1 MVNYYTTTTSELEK
15 LILSPLRL
23 FKNKKQLSKK
33 FKFEDVF
40 PSDIKPKDFNE
51 NTSQMSDILLNP
63 IIEIHH
69 YLNALKIYKTYEL
82 MIDKDLPIQ
91 QNEFHF
97 FSIKQKRTLKFKL
110 SFKKIYYHI
119 LANPNEYYFW
129 CSDNY
134 GFRVDKYLDCL
145 LKADIYISELLNRIN
160 FRVSKNN
167 LVLIQTPFKNT
178 DLRVQKLAFQK
189 TLKFSTQK

>member
-51 NTSQMSDILLNP
+51 NAGQIAIDNLLNP

-91 QNEFHF
+91 QNEFNL
-97 FSIKQKRTLKFKL
+97 FSIKQKRTHKNLL

-119 LANPNEYYFW
+119 ILHPNLYI
-129 CSDNY
+129 D
-134 GFRVDKYLDCL
+134 L
-145 LKADIYISELLNRIN
+145 LY
-160 FRVSKNN
+160 
-167 LVLIQTPFKNT
+167 T
-178 DLRVQKLAFQK
+178 
-189 TLKFSTQK
+189 